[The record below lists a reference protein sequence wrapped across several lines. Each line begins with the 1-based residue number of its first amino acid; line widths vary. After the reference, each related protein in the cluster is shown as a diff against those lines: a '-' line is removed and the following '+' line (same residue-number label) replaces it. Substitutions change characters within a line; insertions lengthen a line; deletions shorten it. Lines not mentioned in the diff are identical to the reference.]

1 MEKYILPY
9 IGEIPASLFNADILS
24 EILAFLKQ
32 ENDIKKT
39 GKEESFS
46 QYTLYLIEN
55 IVRAMCRYGA
65 EKGIMPEISFGQAEY
80 RIKSKKE
87 ALPLSELEMHQ
98 LACVIDKQEMDV
110 QLQVLLP
117 LYTGISLSELC
128 GLKWKDIDLKNGKI
142 HIHRNLVRIQQKTG
156 NLKSNSKKNKIFEDN
171 SRNTTN
177 DKKSGKIQPATI
189 IAECELPEKE
199 CHEFIIP
206 EKLHNLLKVIYEN
219 KKPPEES
226 YVVEVDKKIGNKKE
240 AVVEK
245 IKCKETSVIKK
256 Q

>member
-9 IGEIPASLFNADILS
+9 IGEMPASLFNANVLS

-32 ENDIKKT
+32 ENDIKKA
-39 GKEESFS
+39 GKEEPFS

-65 EKGIMPEISFGQAEY
+65 EKGLMPEVSFGQAEY
-80 RIKSKKE
+80 RIKNKKE

-98 LACVIDKQEMDV
+98 LVCVVDKQEMDV

-128 GLKWKDIDLKNGKI
+128 GLKWKDIDLENGKI

-156 NLKSNSKKNKIFEDN
+156 NLKSSNKKNKIFEDN
-171 SRNTTN
+171 NENTKSS
-177 DKKSGKIQPATI
+177 KKSRKI
-189 IAECELPEKE
+189 
-199 CHEFIIP
+199 H
-206 EKLHNLLKVIYEN
+206 
-219 KKPPEES
+219 
-226 YVVEVDKKIGNKKE
+226 
-240 AVVEK
+240 
-245 IKCKETSVIKK
+245 
-256 Q
+256 

>member
-98 LACVIDKQEMDV
+98 LACV
-110 QLQVLLP
+110 
-117 LYTGISLSELC
+117 
-128 GLKWKDIDLKNGKI
+128 
-142 HIHRNLVRIQQKTG
+142 
-156 NLKSNSKKNKIFEDN
+156 
-171 SRNTTN
+171 
-177 DKKSGKIQPATI
+177 
-189 IAECELPEKE
+189 
-199 CHEFIIP
+199 
-206 EKLHNLLKVIYEN
+206 
-219 KKPPEES
+219 
-226 YVVEVDKKIGNKKE
+226 KIGR
-240 AVVEK
+240 AHV
-245 IKCKETSVIKK
+245 
-256 Q
+256 